1 VVAAAGRTTQISVLS
16 SVNGQGRISTFAAG
30 EETGSLDFRTGGS
43 GSVTVDAAEAGALG
57 ASGALIEMPS
67 DATASGVLISGDA
80 VRAAE
85 WCADTPTTEA
95 FLSGGSTAGANTFEF
110 QLLNPYA
117 GEASV
122 QLTVTTDAGIESDER
137 FDAVVV
143 PALSTITLDMT
154 EIIPG
159 REDISVDIEVTEG
172 SALGVGRQGIE
183 GRSALWWAVEPAQDW
198 WMPIPEGEDVKQLL
212 LASPANSEIEYQIDY
227 YGAEG
232 LEESFQ
238 SGVLPGRGRLRVPLA
253 SISTEAAG
261 IRVITTGPVVP
272 TLWIDSSAGLAVTTA
287 STVDAPVW
295 LLPGASAPA
304 GGGGAIV
311 ILNGGLDEVSVDVR
325 SLQETS
331 LTRNFTVPS
340 EGVIEVDLVA
350 ADGYR
355 VEASG
360 PIVALWTS
368 QLAGTGTAAMGIP
381 IQDG

>member
-1 VVAAAGRTTQISVLS
+1 L
-16 SVNGQGRISTFAAG
+16 
-30 EETGSLDFRTGGS
+30 
-43 GSVTVDAAEAGALG
+43 
-57 ASGALIEMPS
+57 
-67 DATASGVLISGDA
+67 
-80 VRAAE
+80 
-85 WCADTPTTEA
+85 
-95 FLSGGSTAGANTFEF
+95 
-110 QLLNPYA
+110 
-117 GEASV
+117 
-122 QLTVTTDAGIESDER
+122 
-137 FDAVVV
+137 
-143 PALSTITLDMT
+143 
-154 EIIPG
+154 
-159 REDISVDIEVTEG
+159 
-172 SALGVGRQGIE
+172 
-183 GRSALWWAVEPAQDW
+183 
-198 WMPIPEGEDVKQLL
+198 PIPEGEDVKQLL

-272 TLWIDSSAGLAVTTA
+272 SLWIDSSAGLAVTTA